1 MAARRLV
8 ILVAALFLLAAPR
21 PSLSDTTYT
30 VGKGD
35 TLSKV
40 AKKFH
45 VPVKKLKEA
54 NNLRSNRIE
63 AGEKLRI
70 PRKDVAKRGGKR
82 AGKSD
87 TASAPAAPAR
97 PASAPPPGPAQLH
110 TVRKG
115 ETLGSISRRYDVPER
130 ELRRRNLLKKGKRL
144 RPGTQIVVRAE
155 LPGSYEVR
163 EDDTLSGIALK
174 FGLSADEIV
183 ARNGLDT
190 DLLVPGQ
197 ELALADPPE
206 AAEAVAEGAVAAVTV
221 EELKEASLPQAPEP
235 DAAPET
241 AQHRIIRVAKKML
254 SVPYV
259 WGGTSITGFDCS
271 GFVRMVFGLF
281 NLDLP
286 RSARE
291 QYEQGRNV
299 DRGEL
304 SIGDLVFFQTY
315 AKYPSHVGIYLGD
328 NRFIHASSGARKVN
342 ITSMDHPYY
351 VKRYIGAKRVLFATN
366 DVVN

>member
-35 TLSKV
+35 TLSRI
-40 AKKFH
+40 AKRFH
-45 VPVKKLKEA
+45 LPVKKLKEA
-54 NNLRSNRIE
+54 NDLRSNRIV

-70 PRKDVAKRGGKR
+70 PQKEKAVAKRAEKR
-82 AGKSD
+82 ARKSGK
-87 TASAPAAPAR
+87 ASAPAAPAR
-97 PASAPPPGPAQLH
+97 PAPAQLH

-155 LPGSYEVR
+155 LPESYEVR
-163 EDDTLSGIALK
+163 EDDTLSGIARK
-174 FGLSADEIV
+174 FSLSTDEIM

-197 ELALADPPE
+197 ELALTDPPE
-206 AAEAVAEGAVAAVTV
+206 AADPAVEGTARFVTV
-221 EELKEASLPQAPEP
+221 EELIAAAQPLPPAQ
-235 DAAPET
+235 DAQDSAEEMP
-241 AQHRIIRVAKKML
+241 QSRIVRVAKKMI
-254 SVPYV
+254 SIPYV
-259 WGGTSITGFDCS
+259 WGGTSLTGFDCS
-271 GFVRMVFGLF
+271 GFVRMVFGLL

-291 QYEQGRNV
+291 QFGVGRDV
-299 DRGEL
+299 DRGDL

-328 NRFIHASSGARKVN
+328 NRFIHASSGARRVN

-351 VKRYIGAKRVLFATN
+351 VKRYIGARRLLYATN